1 MRRPT
6 WSWYISLLSGPVF
19 LPFHRALSCFAAAF
33 VQTAQ
38 NQLVAKQVVDAGAEE
53 ELLEEEAA
61 VRTRFIACAHTSCL
75 FHRADQNILAGA
87 VFVA

>member
-61 VRTRFIACAHTSCL
+61 VRTSLRRVTQDIV
-75 FHRADQNILAGA
+75 DILEELKYEIEE
-87 VFVA
+87 